1 MGEVRVGIGF
11 DVHAR
16 AAARPLMLGGVMFDG
31 EDGLAGHSDGDA
43 VCHALADALL
53 GAAALGDVGD
63 HFPDTDPSIAGMS
76 GLELLRK
83 VVEKVR
89 VAGLVPASGDDRGIR
104 PAGSST
110 PGAAIVDYSAPRTAI
125 ARHPIPSPFRPRP
138 SGRVAFTDSRSVG
151 TPSVSERCRRIS
163 SRTGEIAGHSAITVT
178 SADAGTSPATRT
190 ISTTDRNSSKPGIPA
205 MLGSVSGK

>member
-63 HFPDTDPSIAGMS
+63 HFPETDPSIAGMA
-76 GLELLRK
+76 GLELLQK

-89 VAGLVPASGDDRGIR
+89 VAGLVA
-104 PAGSST
+104 
-110 PGAAIVDYSAPRTAI
+110 
-125 ARHPIPSPFRPRP
+125 
-138 SGRVAFTDSRSVG
+138 
-151 TPSVSERCRRIS
+151 
-163 SRTGEIAGHSAITVT
+163 T
-178 SADAGTSPATRT
+178 SADVTVIAEWPAISPVRAEIRRHLSDALGVPVDRLSVKATRPEGLGLT
-190 ISTTDRNSSKPGIPA
+190 GEGIGCLA
-205 MLGSVSGK
+205 IAVLGAE